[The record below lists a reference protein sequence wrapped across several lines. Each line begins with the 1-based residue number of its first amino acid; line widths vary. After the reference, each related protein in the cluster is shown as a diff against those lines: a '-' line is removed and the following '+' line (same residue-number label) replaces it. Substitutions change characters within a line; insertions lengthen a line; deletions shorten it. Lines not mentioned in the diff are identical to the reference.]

1 MSWLKNKIKKYLDIE
16 GFTIWNNEENI
27 QKITLEQIQK
37 IIDQVISGNDI
48 EYWYDKYDKEKT
60 IRNVLQK
67 SISNEIKKLCE
78 KDIQKIIDKMNIN
91 EEAFLDEIVI
101 RLKSK
106 QLPGA

>member
-67 SISNEIKKLCE
+67 SISN
-78 KDIQKIIDKMNIN
+78 
-91 EEAFLDEIVI
+91 
-101 RLKSK
+101 
-106 QLPGA
+106 